1 MRIRAA
7 LLTVVLS
14 LLPFAAEAQDA
25 KATLEAASKALGDA
39 KSIEIQGSGVVF
51 QVGQSP
57 NSGLRPPNRRIP
69 RIQLRVDMPC
79 SPLLAENIDIG

>member
-1 MRIRAA
+1 MTLRSPAHRARTIDQA
-7 LLTVVLS
+7 KQAPLKTTLT
-14 LLPFAAEAQDA
+14 
-25 KATLEAASKALGDA
+25 G
-39 KSIEIQGSGVVF
+39 GS
-51 QVGQSP
+51 VGA